1 MNQKISKR
9 LKQVAQFVP
18 QDARLVDVGSDHAYL
33 PLFLVESGVIRYA
46 IAGEVVSGPYQ
57 SARQNIQD
65 SIYRD
70 RIEVRLADGL
80 AAFEEEDQMTVITI
94 AGMGGRLIA
103 DILEAG
109 KDKLRQ
115 MERLILQP
123 NNRESDVR
131 AWLERNDFQLVAET
145 ILEEHGKFYEIL
157 VAEPGRKELT
167 AIERQFGPYLVQE
180 MSQDFQQKWKRE
192 AVKLQRVLYQ
202 IPANHTVERTRME
215 EKIRQIKEVLDV
227 SQ

>member
-115 MERLILQP
+115 MERLVLQP

-180 MSQDFQQKWKRE
+180 RSQDFQQKWKRE
-192 AVKLQRVLYQ
+192 AVKLQRALYQ
-202 IPANHTVERTRME
+202 IPANHTMERTRIE

>member
-70 RIEVRLADGL
+70 CIEVRLADGL

-115 MERLILQP
+115 MERLVLQP

-192 AVKLQRVLYQ
+192 AVKLQRALYQ
-202 IPANHTVERTRME
+202 IPANHTMERTRMG

>member
-80 AAFEEEDQMTVITI
+80 AAFEEEDQMTVLTI

-192 AVKLQRVLYQ
+192 AVKLQGALSQ
-202 IPANHTVERTRME
+202 IPANHTMERTRME